1 MACHRRLHRELTG
14 GLSVSGMA
22 FYSPEETVRG
32 ENPLGPGQQVELS
45 MYQLGAAVSLG
56 WRF

>member
-1 MACHRRLHRELTG
+1 
-14 GLSVSGMA
+14 MA